1 MRIKRQ
7 NKVLDLIASHIQC
20 TQMPVYSIHIV
31 LYSLYVRLQVAG
43 CYSCFLSDYSGL
55 VSPPGTPS
63 RRSPTLHIPTDNN
76 LSSPIR
82 HYISESLI
90 CQVLGQPSFS
100 LTCLLVSSVVEY
112 MGIVVS
118 LHKPITIEEICKMV
132 GLTTYTT
139 IGGTL

>member
-1 MRIKRQ
+1 MQHYNLIVKKRTAFSLIFG
-7 NKVLDLIASHIQC
+7 VTMTSPWGSTVPLDLNLGARIAFPDKNISKLEI
-20 TQMPVYSIHIV
+20 MFGVVV
-31 LYSLYVRLQVAG
+31 LESR
-43 CYSCFLSDYSGL
+43 SCE
-55 VSPPGTPS
+55 PPGTPS

-112 MGIVVS
+112 MGITVS
-118 LHKPITIEEICKMV
+118 LHRPITIEDICKMV
-132 GLTTYTT
+132 RLS
-139 IGGTL
+139 